1 MGNCALHYSSVT
13 TTGPDGTIHL
23 DLLLDFVSCEPGP
36 GSGPPSPL
44 DGGGGSEAT
53 GTSNP
58 VCSLLPEGRV
68 SGISGAFGLVG
79 GLSGSVETVV
89 NYNTGEVSGFLS
101 GGLHAGYVGGLS
113 GSGFLGAV
121 RNLGNSNNN
130 YAGPFTNA
138 SVGAGP
144 FALTASASSGG
155 LTNPGTLSK
164 NGVQVVSGSVG
175 ASFLPTPVSLN
186 ASVTYFTNPI
196 PMGNIANNTSAF
208 PSDLPGFG
216 LSLFDRIMFFARQVC
231 K

>member
-1 MGNCALHYSSVT
+1 MIDSWSFVGNCALHYSSVT

-89 NYNTGEVSGFLS
+89 NDNTGEVSGFLS
-101 GGLHAGYVGGLS
+101 GGFTCGLCRRS
-113 GSGFLGAV
+113 I
-121 RNLGNSNNN
+121 RQR
-130 YAGPFTNA
+130 
-138 SVGAGP
+138 
-144 FALTASASSGG
+144 
-155 LTNPGTLSK
+155 LSWCGK
-164 NGVQVVSGSVG
+164 K
-175 ASFLPTPVSLN
+175 F
-186 ASVTYFTNPI
+186 
-196 PMGNIANNTSAF
+196 
-208 PSDLPGFG
+208 
-216 LSLFDRIMFFARQVC
+216 RQ
-231 K
+231 